1 MEKSLLPFTVL
12 EIRLYKKSVAM
23 TFVPF
28 CELSRFY
35 KTAAL
40 KFLQK
45 YEFLCVQLA
54 AHIRKSGKN
63 VFVAFLIDKNL
74 FKVYGIFSLNKT
86 ILHCLPFASE
96 SFSMSESSIL
106 KNASEI
112 QEDFSTTLATL
123 IKKMSVE
130 NVFDI
135 EDSITC
141 VNGTYSGVKL
151 ILDALKKAGKT
162 PFQIN
167 QYDLLKLN
175 FEKFSKIQAFPFYSG
190 EKIFRLKRN
199 MGSNYRIAVQR
210 LQDEY
215 EKEEVLPVGLEFNE
229 DSCRLRLSN
238 AIRTQCVLVL
248 EVPEKNYGNLS
259 DTSTPFKEGVLVAK
273 ASTNA
278 VGFRCAQIGG
288 VYTDPAY
295 RGCHYAFNI
304 VFTLLKK
311 ICRMKK
317 NPILFVKKSNECA
330 QRLYKNLGFD
340 KISDYM
346 IAYFL

>member
-1 MEKSLLPFTVL
+1 
-12 EIRLYKKSVAM
+12 M

-35 KTAAL
+35 KTITL

-54 AHIRKSGKN
+54 AHIRKSSKN
-63 VFVAFLIDKNL
+63 VFVAFLRDKNSL
-74 FKVYGIFSLNKT
+74 AVYGIVSLNKT
-86 ILHCLPFASE
+86 VLHCLPFASE
-96 SFSMSESSIL
+96 SFFMSDMSESSIF
-106 KNASEI
+106 KNASAI
-112 QEDFSTTLATL
+112 QEDFSTALATL
-123 IKKMSVE
+123 IKRMSDE
-130 NVFDI
+130 NAFDV
-135 EDSITC
+135 EDSLSC

-151 ILDALKKAGKT
+151 ILDAFKKVGKT

-175 FEKFSKIQAFPFYSG
+175 FEKFSKIHAFPFHRG

-199 MGSNYRIAVQR
+199 IGGNYRRAVQH
-210 LQDEY
+210 LQNEY

-248 EVPEKNYGNLS
+248 EVPDKNYGDLS
-259 DTSTPFKEGVLVAK
+259 DASTPFKEGVLVAK

-278 VGFRCAQIGG
+278 VGFHCAQIGG

-295 RGCHYAFNI
+295 RGCHYAFNV
-304 VFTLLKK
+304 VFALLKK

-330 QRLYKNLGFD
+330 QRLYKHLGFD

-346 IAYFL
+346 IAYFI